1 MVDGT
6 RLTFEDGEKAVSLA
20 RDVEKQS
27 ATISDD
33 LIHGRSLIILG
44 LVLDNSGHRQEVL
57 RHLERAKLKVKESTL
72 ISDAL
77 YSIALVHYHEDRL
90 PQALEAVKEAW
101 GHAESSNSLVDQA
114 QTSLVFGMILFSANR
129 DTEALKYIE
138 ISLRKNSLLGNRR
151 DNATA
156 LEYYFTYTYLD
167 SIKSCLRSF
176 MAKFTLLKESLHWG
190 HCHHSSP
197 FFEV

>member
-1 MVDGT
+1 MVDGA

-44 LVLDNSGHRQEVL
+44 LVLDDFGHRQEAL
-57 RHLERAKLKVKESTL
+57 RHLE
-72 ISDAL
+72 
-77 YSIALVHYHEDRL
+77 
-90 PQALEAVKEAW
+90 
-101 GHAESSNSLVDQA
+101 HAESSNSLVDEA

-138 ISLRKNSLLGNRR
+138 ISLTKNSLFGNGR
-151 DNATA
+151 DNATVLKNMGYGYLRRGDYVNA
-156 LEYYFTYTYLD
+156 LCVWCSRFNVPFLIMSTQLLHPAYDGD
-167 SIKSCLRSF
+167 SSLPSIVKQPSCL
-176 MAKFTLLKESLHWG
+176 
-190 HCHHSSP
+190 
-197 FFEV
+197 